1 MMENSSEDDLERAA
15 VAIISHKSVS
25 EITKVFISNTV
36 QMLASAFSLSQ
47 EQLTKVQRR
56 IEERF
61 SFTMETGDIL
71 QENFEP
77 WLDNRKGS
85 IEWYYWKRYKE
96 YLLNKKQMGP
106 KVVSS
111 LDEVTERILSL
122 SENPE
127 KQGVWERK
135 GMVVG
140 QVQSGKTANY
150 VGLISKAAD
159 AGYKVFIVI
168 AGITNSLRRQTQ
180 MRIEQGFT
188 GYSTGNDNFLPTGV
202 GIADNS
208 SLAKRPITFT
218 TIYKDFNKNL
228 ASQVGANIKS
238 FANPVIFVIK
248 KNTNT
253 LRNLIDWLKQ
263 NVQSRDSI
271 AGIDDVPMMLI
282 DDEAD
287 NASINTSK
295 DPEKATKINALIREL
310 LGIFKE
316 KCYIGYTATP
326 FANIFIDNTAAK
338 ELGED
343 LFPKDFIYCLD
354 APSNYFGANKIFLDM
369 PERIVKIISDH
380 QKNLSDG
387 SISGAIPI
395 VHKKDLE
402 IKELPQ
408 SLCDAINLF
417 ILVRAIR
424 ILRGNGDSHNSMLVN
439 VSRYN
444 DVQGRI
450 KEKIIEYLSE
460 LQNSIRYSY
469 KMPNAETYPVISN
482 LKRLFDI
489 EYSQTCG
496 IKWLDIQDKLH
507 EAAASIKVYNINQR
521 SQDALDYE
529 KYSQGLNI
537 IAVGGLALSRGLTLE
552 GLSISYLIRNT
563 MMYDTLM
570 QMGRWFGYRDGYEDL
585 CRVYMPQ
592 ESFNWYEFITDAT
605 NELIS
610 DFKYMT
616 SLSATPSSFGLRV
629 RKSPFKLLITAK
641 NKMLH
646 GMPIREKVDLSG
658 RYVET
663 KRVYISKE
671 ELEHNQ
677 KLFYDLIAKL
687 QSLTPQDSNCSG
699 YLWSDVPSE
708 FVEDFIRDFRNHETS
723 TDTQTSLMHRFIKN
737 MTTRDNITCWD
748 ITLIS
753 LKRANVEEF
762 QLPIEGMPL
771 TIKKPL
777 RTIGKF
783 TSDRKGIEVSSRR
796 RMASEGVEQ
805 IGLSEEQIMR
815 AESGFK
821 PNGKNNIDQAYRRV
835 RVKPLLILFIADF
848 SDEKNIYNNIP
859 VYGISF
865 PYINRNYEYEGEEY
879 MVNLQWIQENY
890 GVLTDNDEDED
901 ADEEDK

>member
-1 MMENSSEDDLERAA
+1 MCRNYR
-15 VAIISHKSVS
+15 
-25 EITKVFISNTV
+25 
-36 QMLASAFSLSQ
+36 
-47 EQLTKVQRR
+47 
-56 IEERF
+56 
-61 SFTMETGDIL
+61 
-71 QENFEP
+71 
-77 WLDNRKGS
+77 
-85 IEWYYWKRYKE
+85 
-96 YLLNKKQMGP
+96 
-106 KVVSS
+106 
-111 LDEVTERILSL
+111 TER
-122 SENPE
+122 
-127 KQGVWERK
+127 RK
-135 GMVVG
+135 IPT
-140 QVQSGKTANY
+140 QKYPA
-150 VGLISKAAD
+150 LI
-159 AGYKVFIVI
+159 
-168 AGITNSLRRQTQ
+168 
-180 MRIEQGFT
+180 
-188 GYSTGNDNFLPTGV
+188 
-202 GIADNS
+202 
-208 SLAKRPITFT
+208 
-218 TIYKDFNKNL
+218 
-228 ASQVGANIKS
+228 
-238 FANPVIFVIK
+238 
-248 KNTNT
+248 
-253 LRNLIDWLKQ
+253 
-263 NVQSRDSI
+263 
-271 AGIDDVPMMLI
+271 I

-287 NASINTSK
+287 QASINTKESY
-295 DPEKATKINALIREL
+295 DDQGNVLDDYNPTTINGLIREL
-310 LGIFKE
+310 LGVFE
-316 KCYIGYTATP
+316 CRSYIGYTATP
-326 FANIFIDNTAAK
+326 FANIFIDNTPAK

-424 ILRGNGDSHNSMLVN
+424 ILRGNSDSHNSMLVN

-489 EYSQTCG
+489 EYAQTCG
-496 IKWLDIQDKLH
+496 ISWLDIQDRLH
-507 EAAASIKVYNINQR
+507 EAAAPIKVYNINQR

-658 RYVET
+658 HYVET
-663 KRVYISKE
+663 KRVYIS
-671 ELEHNQ
+671 
-677 KLFYDLIAKL
+677 
-687 QSLTPQDSNCSG
+687 
-699 YLWSDVPSE
+699 
-708 FVEDFIRDFRNHETS
+708 R
-723 TDTQTSLMHRFIKN
+723 KN
-737 MTTRDNITCWD
+737 
-748 ITLIS
+748 
-753 LKRANVEEF
+753 
-762 QLPIEGMPL
+762 
-771 TIKKPL
+771 
-777 RTIGKF
+777 
-783 TSDRKGIEVSSRR
+783 
-796 RMASEGVEQ
+796 
-805 IGLSEEQIMR
+805 
-815 AESGFK
+815 
-821 PNGKNNIDQAYRRV
+821 
-835 RVKPLLILFIADF
+835 
-848 SDEKNIYNNIP
+848 
-859 VYGISF
+859 
-865 PYINRNYEYEGEEY
+865 
-879 MVNLQWIQENY
+879 
-890 GVLTDNDEDED
+890 
-901 ADEEDK
+901 